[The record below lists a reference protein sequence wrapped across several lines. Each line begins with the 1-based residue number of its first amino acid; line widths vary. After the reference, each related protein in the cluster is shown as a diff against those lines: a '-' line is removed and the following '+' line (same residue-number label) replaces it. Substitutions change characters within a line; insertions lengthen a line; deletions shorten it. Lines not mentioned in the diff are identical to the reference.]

1 MLARDLRFELI
12 FEDVTVLNAS
22 LASQARADDL
32 DIASL
37 GPREDQPKRSVLY
50 SHSSRPNPR
59 SGKQLASRMIPPS
72 SAACCAERLTSI
84 SR

>member
-12 FEDVTVLNAS
+12 FEDATVLNVS

-32 DIASL
+32 DIACL

-50 SHSSRPNPR
+50 SHVAVHGNGQP
-59 SGKQLASRMIPPS
+59 
-72 SAACCAERLTSI
+72 
-84 SR
+84 